1 MEEGNNIIENNNK
14 KGNGS
19 KAIIA
24 LLTIVIVLLIGL
36 VILLIIKPSL
46 FSSTTTN
53 TNANSGATKDTAGT
67 NATTTADEKV
77 TFTDSELEEYINYIS
92 PISYG
97 PSAKIY
103 DTASINASNLSAREK
118 IEYIGS
124 RVLKKNTQTPTDDG
138 LIINTISE
146 SDVKS
151 LVEKTYGPNT
161 YEKSA
166 FNLGCGEYT
175 LNESEKNYTNKT
187 GGCGGTTATF
197 VSNVVTGYKATK
209 SKLEITTAYAFLNG
223 ETNKIYKDFALSNAV
238 DDFSGNL
245 DNVSPVLKE
254 YVKNNKDKL
263 NTIIYTFESSDGN
276 NYYFTGFKN
285 NK

>member
-1 MEEGNNIIENNNK
+1 MEEENNIIENNNK

-19 KAIIA
+19 KAIIV

-46 FSSTTTN
+46 FSSATTN
-53 TNANSGATKDTAGT
+53 TNTNSGATKDTAGT
-67 NATTTADEKV
+67 NATTTADDKV

-97 PSAKIY
+97 PSALLY
-103 DTASINASNLSAREK
+103 DKNSIKASELSAKQK

-124 RVLKKNTQTPTDDG
+124 LVYSKHTSSSDYKYD
-138 LIINTISE
+138 IISE
-146 SDVKS
+146 SDVKIT
-151 LVEKTYGPNT
+151 VEKVYGPST
-161 YEKSA
+161 YEKST
-166 FNLGCGEYT
+166 FNLGCGDYT
-175 LNESEKNYTNKT
+175 LNESEKNYYSQT
-187 GGCGGTTATF
+187 GCGGSSSTF

-209 SKLEITTAYAFLNG
+209 RKLEITTAYAFLNG